1 MGNHKRRRK
10 HKKLLI
16 LIIFIVVEAIVI
28 IWHQGLERV
37 EEECYKPVGK
47 LVDVNSHQVHM
58 VQKGEGN
65 LTIVF
70 LTGSGTPCGYTDFYN
85 LQDNLSKTAKTVTF
99 DRAGFGWS
107 EDTTIERTVDNLV
120 IELEELLSY
129 TGKSESFVIVA
140 HSLASLEALR
150 FAQQYPKQVKG
161 IIFLDCGSPEYYKDY
176 SETSAMALN
185 RAEAFLRFTGWNR
198 LVTGLVKL
206 PFVGENLRY
215 KGLPEELQK
224 LDLSMYNRF
233 LGNASNIDNIMLI
246 NENAETVLEH
256 KKKLDIPLLVI
267 SSDQEEEWIE
277 MQDQLCEWST
287 NSELV
292 VLKNSS
298 HYIHWSNQE
307 EVLQLINIFMKDM

>member
-1 MGNHKRRRK
+1 MRNHKRRRK
-10 HKKLLI
+10 HKKIIVLL
-16 LIIFIVVEAIVI
+16 LFIVIETVI
-28 IWHQGLERV
+28 IIWQQGLEKV

-70 LTGSGTPCGYTDFYN
+70 LTGSGTPCAYTDFYN

-107 EDTTIERTVDNLV
+107 EDTSIERTVDNLA
-120 IELEELLSY
+120 IELEELLGY
-129 TGKSESFVIVA
+129 TGDSESYVIVA

-150 FAQQYPKQVKG
+150 FAQINTNKVSG
-161 IIFLDCGSPEYYKDY
+161 IVFLDCGSPEYYKEY
-176 SETSAMALN
+176 SETSAVALN
-185 RAEAFLRFTGWNR
+185 RACAFLRFTGWNR

-215 KGLPEELQK
+215 KGLPEEIQK

-233 LGNASNIDNIMLI
+233 LGNTSNIDSILLI

-267 SSDQEEEWIE
+267 STDQEEEWIE
-277 MQDQLCEWST
+277 AQKQLCEWSE

-307 EVLQLINIFMKDM
+307 EVIQLINKFMKDM